1 MSNIAHSAFTH
12 LGVWPLVPWMS
23 PVLAQYLLR
32 HILTPKKPKMTIP
45 ASKLWAKLWQCEAI
59 DLRRADGTFE
69 GNISGTDARAYALIG
84 LVEGVATPSGRV
96 KYVRRL
102 THVVNPEIASAPIA
116 ENYTPSKSG
125 PIAQTNMG
133 VHHEYLCQAIV
144 ELDRNDRRVV
154 VGEGGAMGW
163 TYAPYDQPP
172 SNWREL
178 MGAALKARNA
188 AVPCTATHR

>member
-1 MSNIAHSAFTH
+1 
-12 LGVWPLVPWMS
+12 
-23 PVLAQYLLR
+23 
-32 HILTPKKPKMTIP
+32 MTIP

-102 THVVNPEIASAPIA
+102 THVVNPELASAPIA
-116 ENYTPSKSG
+116 ENYTPSPSH
-125 PIAQTNMG
+125 PIAQTRMG
-133 VHHEYLCQAIV
+133 VHREYLNQAIV
-144 ELDRNDRRVV
+144 GLDRNDRRVV

-163 TYAPYDQPP
+163 THAPYDQPP
-172 SNWREL
+172 ADWRQR
-178 MGAALKARNA
+178 MDAIVRA
-188 AVPCTATHR
+188 